1 MLGQGT
7 PSLSRAFAL
16 VGLPQ
21 NLYRHL
27 DRTMLAAGLP
37 RSCPA
42 GTSRPALRPGLPARS
57 QARAQTRR
65 RTRIIRRDGPSSGN
79 ASTSESNL
87 TVEPSEQGALI
98 TLACPNRAGGWRECC

>member
-1 MLGQGT
+1 
-7 PSLSRAFAL
+7 
-16 VGLPQ
+16 
-21 NLYRHL
+21 
-27 DRTMLAAGLP
+27 MLAAGLT

-98 TLACPNRAGGWRECC
+98 TLACPNRAGGCGECC